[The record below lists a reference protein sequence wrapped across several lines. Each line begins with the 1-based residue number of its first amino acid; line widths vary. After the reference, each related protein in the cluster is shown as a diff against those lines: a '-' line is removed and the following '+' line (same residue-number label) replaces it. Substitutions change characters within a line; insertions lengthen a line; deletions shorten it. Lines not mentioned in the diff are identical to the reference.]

1 MDKWFGVLH
10 RDPEVKS
17 FLVCDDH
24 SLMRA
29 ALAATIERCWPGSH
43 VTLCEGYAEAFASAG
58 RRFDLCICDLNM
70 PGAEPFAGVQALL
83 EHHPGMPLVVLTGT
97 HDKQTVLKLLA
108 INVCGIIPKSLASE
122 IIEAAI
128 SLVLAGGTYFPQEV
142 AAYALKASNNSQAA
156 SLLTGQQDR
165 VMGLILEGLSNKEI
179 ALRLA
184 VAPSTVNSHVD
195 AILSRF
201 SAKNRAEACQSY
213 LKSKR

>member
-1 MDKWFGVLH
+1 M
-10 RDPEVKS
+10 KS

-29 ALAATIERCWPGSH
+29 ALKATIERCWPGSA
-43 VTLCEGYAEAFASAG
+43 VTLCEDYAEACSSTG
-58 RRFDLCICDLNM
+58 RHFDLCLCDLNM
-70 PGAEPFAGVQALL
+70 PGAEPFVGVQNLL
-83 EHHPGMPLVVLTGT
+83 DQHAGMPLVVITGS
-97 HDKQTVLKLLA
+97 HDKQTVLKLLSMN
-108 INVCGIIPKSLASE
+108 IRGIIPKSLASE
-122 IIEAAI
+122 TIEAAI
-128 SLVLAGGTYFPQEV
+128 GLVLAGGTYLPQEV
-142 AAYALKASNNSQAA
+142 AAYAMEAFDNSQAA

-195 AILSRF
+195 AILSRL